1 MYIQDDIQKT
11 STSPFYIAKIFAMEK
26 KFDSFYV
33 CIFLSLKKEKQGRLP
48 NI

>member
-11 STSPFYIAKIFAMEK
+11 STSPLFIAKIFAMEK

-33 CIFLSLKKEKQGRLP
+33 YIFLSLKKEKQGRLHD
-48 NI
+48 I